1 MKRSTGIVFL
11 LALALAAF
19 VYFYD
24 VRRKPASEASTES
37 SKPAFSLT
45 STDVKQIKIQ
55 RSGTTMNFERKSDG
69 WYMTQPRSLRAEGS
83 ALDGLASQFSFV
95 SVDRTF
101 PATPDNLNS
110 FGLKDPAVTLD
121 FTLNNGSSHE
131 LRFGSKDFSGSSIYA
146 LIDDG
151 KQISLMS
158 DSLYS
163 SADKSPDDFRDK
175 SLTTVATG
183 DANFFDLVNSSGE
196 VSGTKKDN
204 SWTLSKPR
212 AIAGDRSK
220 IDALLGAV
228 ATGQISKFVSD
239 SNAGLAKYG
248 LDKPAVHFQAKL
260 ADGKSVQL
268 EVGKKAGTDYYARDL
283 SRPGVFQINDNLY
296 SILSDKY
303 IDLRDKQITHIMPDD
318 VTRAEVHNLNG
329 TFACVKGSGSGL
341 VLEQSA
347 EKTPDKTGPQAAPPT
362 PPSCPDFIGQLGEDQ
377 ADEVYD
383 NPPASVT
390 KELAKPAVQI
400 TITDKNGKKS
410 QLVFSGITGDSIYG
424 RSDSGPAI
432 YKFAK
437 RVFDE
442 INFQQPK

>member
-1 MKRSTGIVFL
+1 MKRNTGIVFL
-11 LALALAAF
+11 VTVALAAF

-24 VRRKPASEASTES
+24 VKRKPASDTSSAS

-55 RSGTTMNFERKSDG
+55 RAGPAMNFERKSDG
-69 WYMTQPRSLRAEGS
+69 WYMTEPRSLRAETS
-83 ALDGLASQFSFV
+83 ALDGIASELSFV

-110 FGLKDPAVTLD
+110 FGLKDPTLTVD
-121 FTLNNGSSHE
+121 FMLNNGTSHE
-131 LRFGSKDFSGSSIYA
+131 LRFGSKDFSASSIYA

-151 KQISLMS
+151 KQISLIP
-158 DSLYS
+158 DSVYS
-163 SADKSPDDFRDK
+163 SANKSPDDFRDK
-175 SLTTVATG
+175 ALTTFSVS

-196 VSGTKKDN
+196 ISGTKKDN
-204 SWTLSKPR
+204 NWTLSKPR
-212 AIAGDRSK
+212 AVGGDRSK

-228 ATGQISKFVSD
+228 GTGQITKFVSD
-239 SNAGLAKYG
+239 TNASLAKYG
-248 LDKPAVHFQAKL
+248 LDKPAVRFQAKL
-260 ADGKSVQL
+260 ADGKSIQL
-268 EVGKKAGTDYYARDL
+268 EVGKKEGADYYARDL
-283 SRPGVFQINDNLY
+283 SRPGVFQINDNLHT
-296 SILSDKY
+296 ILSDKY
-303 IDLRDKQITHIMPDD
+303 FDLRDKQLTHILPDD

-347 EKTPDKTGPQAAPPT
+347 DKTADNKAA
-362 PPSCPDFIGQLGEDQ
+362 PPSCPDFIGELGEDQ

-383 NPPASVT
+383 TPPASIA

-410 QLVFSGITGDSIYG
+410 RLIFSGITGDSIYG
-424 RSDSGPAI
+424 RSDSSPAI
-432 YKFAK
+432 FKFAK

-442 INFQQPK
+442 VNFPQPK

>member
-11 LALALAAF
+11 VALVLAAF
-19 VYFYD
+19 VYFYE
-24 VRRKPASEASTES
+24 VKRKPASEASSES
-37 SKPAFSLT
+37 SKPAFSL
-45 STDVKQIKIQ
+45 SSNDVKQIKIQ
-55 RSGTTMNFERKSDG
+55 RAGTTMNFERKSDG
-69 WYMTQPRSLRAEGS
+69 WYMTQPRPQRADGS
-83 ALDGLASQFSFV
+83 TLDGLASTLSFV

-101 PATPDNLNS
+101 PATPDNLGS
-110 FGLKDPAVTLD
+110 FGLKDPPVTIN
-121 FTLNNGSSHE
+121 FTLNSGASHE
-131 LRFGSKDFSGSSIYA
+131 LRFGSKDFSASSIYA

-175 SLTTVATG
+175 SLTTVATA

-204 SWTLSKPR
+204 NWTLSKPR
-212 AIAGDRSK
+212 ATGGDRAK

-228 ATGQISKFVSD
+228 GTGQITKFVSD
-239 SNAGLAKYG
+239 SNASLAKYG
-248 LDKPAVHFQAKL
+248 LDKPAVRFQAKL
-260 ADGKSVQL
+260 ADGKSLQL
-268 EVGKKAGTDYYARDL
+268 EVGKKEGADYYARDL

-341 VLEQSA
+341 VLEQKA
-347 EKTPDKTGPQAAPPT
+347 DNKAA
-362 PPSCPDFIGQLGEDQ
+362 PPSCPDVVGELGEDQ

-383 NPPASVT
+383 NPPASIA

-424 RSDSGPAI
+424 RNDSGPAI

-442 INFQQPK
+442 INFPQPK